1 VMNLITNAC
10 KYSAK
15 GTQVSLVASQT
26 ETAQGKMLL
35 LAVQDQGIGIPEQ
48 ELPRLFES
56 FYRASNASNIPG
68 TGLGLAIVDRAARA
82 HGGSVQ
88 VRSRLGQGSEFTL
101 ALPWVEA
108 HSSVNEPNHK
118 TSSQTPGPL

>member
-1 VMNLITNAC
+1 VLLGQMVMNLITNAC
-10 KYSAK
+10 KYSAE
-15 GTQVSLVASQT
+15 GTHVSVVVSQ
-26 ETAQGKMLL
+26 ADSDAGMLL
-35 LAVQDQGIGIPEQ
+35 RLAVQDQGIGIPEQ

-88 VRSRLGQGSEFTL
+88 VKSRQGQGSEFVL
-101 ALPWVEA
+101 NLPWIPVI
-108 HSSVNEPNHK
+108 
-118 TSSQTPGPL
+118 